1 MITWGDIPV
10 SAKMAGGIVAAV
22 FAVLAYLSSYQT
34 DAEAQAYQ
42 QQHESQLINV
52 RVQQIEQ
59 LISQYRYQL
68 LSSNL
73 SPAQREWLLQEIARL
88 EAQKR
93 CVIERKC

>member
-1 MITWGDIPV
+1 MKWDDIPV
-10 SAKMAGGIVAAV
+10 AAKMTAGAVAAV
-22 FAVLAYLSSYQT
+22 LSSLAYLSSYQT
-34 DAEAQAYQ
+34 DAEAQAWQ

-68 LSSNL
+68 LSGTL

-88 EAQKR
+88 EAQKK